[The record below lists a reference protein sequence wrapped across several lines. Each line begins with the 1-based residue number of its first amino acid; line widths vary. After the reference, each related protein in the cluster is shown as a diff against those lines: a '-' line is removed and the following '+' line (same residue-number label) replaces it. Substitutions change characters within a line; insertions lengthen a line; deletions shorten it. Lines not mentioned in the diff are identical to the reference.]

1 MSPNPFPADGKVMFR
16 IRNAATRISKRIISR
31 RTRIALAALDDR
43 LLKDV
48 GLSRG
53 DLVGM

>member
-1 MSPNPFPADGKVMFR
+1 MSPNPAHTDGKVLFR
-16 IRNAATRISKRIISR
+16 IRGVAGRIAKRIASR
-31 RTRIALAALDDR
+31 RTRIVLASLDDR

>member
-1 MSPNPFPADGKVMFR
+1 MSPNPTPTDGKVMFR
-16 IRNAATRISKRIISR
+16 IHGVASRIAKRIVSR
-31 RTRIALAALDDR
+31 RTRIVLAALDDR

-53 DLVGM
+53 DLAGM